1 MTTFM
6 LLTRRCAYKY
16 ASLKMADKYAD
27 VDTFTRRK
35 IVILASTAAQ
45 ANYWARLNS
54 ALGVPSAGFMEEV

>member
-1 MTTFM
+1 
-6 LLTRRCAYKY
+6 
-16 ASLKMADKYAD
+16 MADKYAD